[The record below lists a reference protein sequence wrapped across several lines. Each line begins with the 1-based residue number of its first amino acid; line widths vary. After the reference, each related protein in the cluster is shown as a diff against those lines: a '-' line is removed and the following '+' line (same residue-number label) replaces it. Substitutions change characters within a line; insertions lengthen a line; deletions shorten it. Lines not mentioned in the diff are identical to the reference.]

1 MIAHGLRRPAGHGRG
16 LDAGPRRPV
25 DPQLEVDAVPK
36 RRAPGRSYV
45 TRRAVV
51 DVVRM
56 AVLGSYGVTGISDP
70 SLGRR
75 LLRWS
80 GLGQSG
86 IRVSL
91 DRTVAIE
98 VDLTVGAGLPILEVA
113 RQVDSAVRYA
123 VRRSLGLDVDELVVH
138 VNGLRYEP
146 NRAQAS
152 SAVPATVEPAAGPDA
167 TATSDAEPP
176 TVESLAGRR

>member
-1 MIAHGLRRPAGHGRG
+1 MPDDCGLKPPIETLPQIAHARAMNVPWCEAESRPRPIGRQRGGMIAHGLRRPAGHGRG

-25 DPQLEVDAVPK
+25 DPQLEVDAVPN

-70 SLGRR
+70 SFGRR

-91 DRTVAIE
+91 DRTIAIE
-98 VDLTVGAGLPILEVA
+98 VDLTIG
-113 RQVDSAVRYA
+113 
-123 VRRSLGLDVDELVVH
+123 
-138 VNGLRYEP
+138 
-146 NRAQAS
+146 
-152 SAVPATVEPAAGPDA
+152 
-167 TATSDAEPP
+167 
-176 TVESLAGRR
+176 

>member
-25 DPQLEVDAVPK
+25 DPHLEVDAVPD

-56 AVLGSYGVTGISDP
+56 AVLGSYGVTGISDA
-70 SLGRR
+70 SFGRR

-91 DRTVAIE
+91 DRTIDIE

-123 VRRSLGLDVDELVVH
+123 VRRSLGLDVGGLVIH

-146 NRAQAS
+146 NNAPS
-152 SAVPATVEPAAGPDA
+152 SAALAD
-167 TATSDAEPP
+167 
-176 TVESLAGRR
+176 VESPSRESRAGRR